1 MNILVLDDDYLPK
14 PVRVAGLER
23 VFAAVAARRSS
34 DPSQGDRA

>member
-23 VFAAVAARRSS
+23 VLAAVAARRSS